1 MGQEIFMWTTVSK
14 LREFYATSTGAVAR
28 RLIRQKLRV
37 MWPSLDRASLL
48 GFGYA
53 TPYLRVFQ
61 AECERVVALMPDQ
74 QGVVAWPPEA
84 RRLVGLCDETLFPL
98 PDRSVDRVLLIHA
111 VESSEAL
118 RRMLREVWRVLDDGG
133 RMIVIAPSRRGIW
146 ARFERTPFGH
156 GRPFT
161 VDQINAVLRDA
172 MFEPV
177 RTESALF
184 VPPVRSRI
192 ILSAAPA
199 WERMGNRLFGLLAGV
214 TLTEATKSVYA
225 GTPIKVGVR
234 QRARAA
240 TAGASASRTNTP

>member
-1 MGQEIFMWTTVSK
+1 MWTEISK
-14 LREFYATSTGAVAR
+14 LQDFYATSTGAVAR
-28 RLIRQKLRV
+28 RLIRQKLRA
-37 MWPSLDRASLL
+37 MWPNINGMSLL
-48 GFGYA
+48 GFGYT

-61 AECERVVALMPDQ
+61 GESERVVALMPAQ
-74 QGVVAWPPEA
+74 QGAMAWPPEA
-84 RRLVGLCDETLFPL
+84 PRLVGLCDETLFPL
-98 PDRSVDRVLLIHA
+98 PDRSVDRVLLVHA
-111 VESSEAL
+111 IESSEAL

-133 RMIVIAPSRRGIW
+133 RLIVVAPSRRGIW

-161 VDQINAVLRDA
+161 VDQINSVLRDA

-177 RTESALF
+177 CTEAALF

-214 TLTEATKSVYA
+214 TLTEATKQVYA
-225 GTPIKVGVR
+225 GTPVNTGVR
-234 QRARAA
+234 QPAKVVS
-240 TAGASASRTNTP
+240 TGASASRSGSE